1 MSNSAETIITV
12 PAELV
17 DAVRTGLYIEESA
30 ATDEL
35 RRNPLAAGQQ
45 PDPDRYQRVEKA
57 RALLAIIGRA
67 RPTTPV
73 AVRVSLEKY
82 RLPLL
87 AALHGKL
94 ETDARALGKPD
105 ASRSAQERTRVIA
118 RLDALAE
125 YISNI
130 EAIGGAR
137 DDADRQLEEQLQA
150 QLERALTALGY
161 DESRGD
167 WWRVTYDGGK
177 DGWAIKSVI
186 DGEDK
191 NFDVSTAGYTLP

>member
-1 MSNSAETIITV
+1 MSNSAETIVTV

-17 DAVRTGLYIEESA
+17 EAVRTGLYIEESA
-30 ATDEL
+30 ATDQL
-35 RRNPLAAGQQ
+35 RRNPLTGGQQ
-45 PDPDRYQRVEKA
+45 PDPARYRRVDLA
-57 RALLAIIGRA
+57 RRLLAVIGRE
-67 RPTTPV
+67 RPATPA
-73 AVRVSLEKY
+73 AVQVNLETY

-94 ETDARALGKPD
+94 EADARALGKPN
-105 ASRSAQERTRVIA
+105 ASRSAQERTRAIA

-137 DDADRQLEEQLQA
+137 ADADRQLEEQLQT
-150 QLERALTALGY
+150 QIESALAALGY

-167 WWRVTYDGGK
+167 WWRVTYDGGE
-177 DGWAIKSVI
+177 DGWGIKSVI
-186 DGEDK
+186 NGEDK
-191 NFDVSTAGYTLP
+191 NFDVTTDGYSLP